1 MRVKRFS
8 EFLNEGGWSTTKTQ
22 ETVLNPL
29 AIKESLVVIGE
40 IQKSFN
46 EYLRTIDLPVIDFG
60 HPVGSGTWWKDDLEN
75 NPDKVYGDIDL
86 LVTYPVLRITDD
98 KKKNESESLK
108 IYNAELLKWLKS
120 VKPNGVDVEETEKV
134 SNPSTIKLI
143 TKIPSGYVQVDMVAT
158 HEEYKDWASAR
169 LTPVRNIKGF
179 VLGNLYTSFGKTLD
193 VSIQLKG
200 VRAKIKDGMIVP
212 YSKRSGVEEILISNS
227 MKTFMY
233 DIAKFIWEKSTKQK
247 FEPTEDLVNWS
258 MNSKSPSIEDL
269 MKGIKAVVNT
279 LDKLDEWGSTIKY
292 KSKED
297 FLNAVFEN
305 YKDVMMKN
313 YNASKFNKAQSKQAV
328 DTIKRIRKTITDNIS
343 LVKSLI

>member
-1 MRVKRFS
+1 MRVKRFA

-22 ETVLNPL
+22 DTVLNPV
-29 AIKESLVVIGE
+29 AIKESLVVITE

-46 EYLRTIDLPVIDFG
+46 EYLKTIDLPTMDFG

-86 LVTYPVLRITDD
+86 LVTYPVLSITDN

-108 IYNAELLKWLKS
+108 IYNGELIKWLKS
-120 VKPNGVDVEETEKV
+120 AKPNGVDVEETEKV

-143 TKIPSGYVQVDMVAT
+143 TEIPSGYVQVDMVAT

-169 LTPVRNIKGF
+169 LTPVRNVKGF

-200 VRAKIKDGMIVP
+200 VRAKIKDGMVVP

-233 DIAKFIWEKSTKQK
+233 DIAKFIWERSTDQK
-247 FEPTEDLVNWS
+247 FEPSKNLTDWS
-258 MNSKSPSIEDL
+258 MNSKSPTIEDL
-269 MKGIKAVVNT
+269 MKGIKAFADT
-279 LDKLDEWGSTIKY
+279 LDKLDEWGSTIKFN
-292 KSKED
+292 SKKD
-297 FLNAVFEN
+297 FLNAVSKN
-305 YKDVMMKN
+305 YEDAMMKN
-313 YNASKFNKAQSKQAV
+313 YGASKFNKAQSKQAL
-328 DTIKRIRKTITDNIS
+328 DTIKKIRKMITDHIA
-343 LVKSLI
+343 LVKSMI